1 MAARFLTPIG
11 CLRPLYRHT
20 SSPNIRMVCAAEEST
35 SRQCLWHRVKLI
47 SCIGQALPL
56 RLVFMVRNDIA
67 RMFVDIVNRQ
77 HFLILS
83 CRHKLFCLC
92 IVVRVTTRRR
102 IENSQSSWLGS
113 TFVEEIWLKVR
124 KPYSWFKGTPTP
136 ISSRCLPNPWRLRH
150 ARQ

>member
-1 MAARFLTPIG
+1 
-11 CLRPLYRHT
+11 
-20 SSPNIRMVCAAEEST
+20 
-35 SRQCLWHRVKLI
+35 
-47 SCIGQALPL
+47 
-56 RLVFMVRNDIA
+56 
-67 RMFVDIVNRQ
+67 
-77 HFLILS
+77 
-83 CRHKLFCLC
+83 
-92 IVVRVTTRRR
+92 VRVTTRRR